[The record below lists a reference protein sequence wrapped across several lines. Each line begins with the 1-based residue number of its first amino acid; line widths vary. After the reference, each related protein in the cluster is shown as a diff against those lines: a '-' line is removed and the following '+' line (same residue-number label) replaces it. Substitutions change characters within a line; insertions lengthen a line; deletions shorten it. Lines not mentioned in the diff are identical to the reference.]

1 MSSFPTSEVFF
12 TLLPMVLAAG
22 AVAVGMEYL
31 KIKVERKIKEKRG
44 ETTGERIERLSKAL
58 KESIA
63 LTNEIESEIQQRHS
77 MATKLQADVERFEKL
92 ATLKGAEVEA
102 VAQTLRGELRA
113 ESSKSL
119 IKSALISLLF
129 FVAGVVVTLY
139 VA

>member
-1 MSSFPTSEVFF
+1 MSSFPTSELFF

-22 AVAVGMEYL
+22 AFAVGMEYL
-31 KIKVERKIKEKRG
+31 KIKVERKVKKNRG
-44 ETTGERIERLSKAL
+44 ETTSERIERLSKAL
-58 KESIA
+58 KESIT

-92 ATLKGAEVEA
+92 ATLKGEEVEA